1 MSVEVGILSSIELLI
16 LSVALGTDLF
26 SVAIPIGMNPMR
38 FRIIFRAAVIFA
50 IFHIVLILSGYYI
63 GHFLG
68 AVVERAGIYNLNY
81 PIMAMQNWAS
91 ILGALVLTG
100 LGIYMIKENLVCTV
114 PDENKTHP
122 LQGGALLL
130 LATSVSID
138 ALAAGFSLGMMDVD
152 LVKLSFIL
160 GSVIF
165 IIAVLG
171 LSLGRRAGHCIGKR
185 AELMGGIVLILLG
198 LHVLYSMLS

>member
-1 MSVEVGILSSIELLI
+1 MSSIELLI

-26 SVAIPIGMNPMR
+26 SVAIPIGMNPIR
-38 FRIIFRAAVIFA
+38 FRVVFRAAVIFA

-68 AVVERAGIYNLNY
+68 AVVESAGVANPNY
-81 PIMAMQNWAS
+81 PIMAMENWAS

-100 LGIYMIKENLVCTV
+100 LGIYMIKENLNCCVS
-114 PDENKTHP
+114 DQKKTHP

-160 GSVIF
+160 GCVIF

-171 LSLGRRAGHCIGKR
+171 LGLGRHAGRCIGKR
-185 AELMGGIVLILLG
+185 AELLGGIVLILLG
-198 LHVLYSMLS
+198 LHVLCSCLR